1 LKAPGFITPW
11 GTKCCK
17 VISRFL
23 KRLLF
28 LILNLYRYLVA
39 ETQDIFARKYKKR
52 KAWEW
57 ELKVG
62 AVHVDSP

>member
-1 LKAPGFITPW
+1 
-11 GTKCCK
+11 